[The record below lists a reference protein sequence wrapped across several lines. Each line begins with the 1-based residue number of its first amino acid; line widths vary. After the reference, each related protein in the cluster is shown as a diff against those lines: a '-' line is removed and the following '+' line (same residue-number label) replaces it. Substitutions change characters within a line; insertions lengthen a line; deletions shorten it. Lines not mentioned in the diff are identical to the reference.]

1 MTVSPM
7 VGTRPPK
14 PARRLAVRAIFG
26 SLLVSLVAA
35 EILLR
40 LLAPLPDPYA
50 RFKVNR
56 PPKPISHEFPLN
68 FSFET
73 EAEPGL
79 PGMPPGRR
87 RFTTNN
93 VGFRGSFLARPKP
106 AAEYR
111 LFMVGGSTAE
121 CFYLD
126 DTEAVTFVLEE
137 ELKRRMGGERQWRVY
152 GAGQSGN
159 ISYDHVAMISQ
170 RIVHLE
176 PDMIIVLCGV
186 NDLSAAIFNADY
198 CFFRSESERY
208 SFRNLVSFVA
218 TEFQLPRYLYA
229 PLKRLTGRSASE
241 TQQTITG
248 RSIYR
253 LRIAQR
259 RQAPVA
265 KKKPRADL
273 APYGENL
280 KSIIGVAR
288 ANGIHLVLVTQPSSW
303 NSRVDPKA
311 AEWHWMTHRDGVRY
325 PEEWM
330 DEALEKYND
339 VMRRLGEE
347 NGVPVLDLAR
357 GMKKSLEFFYD
368 DCHYNVAGAR
378 YVGEELGFFVSRR
391 FATK

>member
-1 MTVSPM
+1 M
-7 VGTRPPK
+7 VRTGSSK
-14 PARRLAVRAIFG
+14 PARHLAVWAVLG

-35 EILLR
+35 EVLLR

-50 RFKVNR
+50 RFKVDTS
-56 PPKPISHEFPLN
+56 PKPISREFPLN

-73 EAEPGL
+73 EVEPGL
-79 PGMPPGRR
+79 PGMPPSRR

-93 VGFRGSFLARPKP
+93 VGFRGAFLARPKP

-111 LFMVGGSTAE
+111 VFMVGGSTTE
-121 CFYLD
+121 CLYLD
-126 DTEAVTFVLEE
+126 DSEAVTFVLQEQ
-137 ELKRRMGGERQWRVY
+137 LNRMMAGKREWRVY

-176 PDMIIVLCGV
+176 PDMIILFCGV

-198 CFFRSESERY
+198 CFFTSESQRY
-208 SFRNLVSFVA
+208 SFRNLFSFAA
-218 TEFQLPRYLYA
+218 TEFQLPRYLYTS
-229 PLKRLTGRSASE
+229 LRRLSGRSARE
-241 TQQTITG
+241 IQQTITR
-248 RSIYR
+248 RSNYQSK
-253 LRIAQR
+253 IALR

-265 KKKPRADL
+265 KKKPRTDL
-273 APYGENL
+273 SPYEENL

-288 ANGIHLVLVTQPSSW
+288 AHGIDLVFVTQPSSW

-311 AEWHWMTHRDGVRY
+311 AEWHWMTYREGVRY

-339 VMRRLGEE
+339 VMRRLGGE
-347 NGVPVLDLAR
+347 NGIPVFDLAR
-357 GMKKSLEFFYD
+357 GVKKSLQFFYD
-368 DCHYNVAGAR
+368 DCHFNVAGAR
-378 YVGEELGFFVSRR
+378 YVGEELGSFVSRR
-391 FATK
+391 LATK